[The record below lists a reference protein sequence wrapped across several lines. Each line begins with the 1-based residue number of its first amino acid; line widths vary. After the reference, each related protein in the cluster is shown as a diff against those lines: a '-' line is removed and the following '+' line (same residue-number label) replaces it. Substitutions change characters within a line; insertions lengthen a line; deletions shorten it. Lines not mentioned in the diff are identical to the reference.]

1 MTTTHAQE
9 RAFADAVAASEGQK
23 QADIAAASSAGNYN
37 AAIKAAERAHWTRV
51 VDAARANGMTAPAAQ
66 FALSQSLAG
75 KTP

>member
-9 RAFADAVAASEGQK
+9 SAFADAVTASESQK

-51 VDAARANGMTAPAAQ
+51 VDAGRVHNIRTETAQ
-66 FALSQSLAG
+66 FALVQS
-75 KTP
+75 KR